1 MAVTEPHRLYLVRQ
15 LLMLEEVEAEVIQER
30 PHLLGLA
37 VLVELVVVVAQT
49 QHRLGQEMPE
59 LQIQVA
65 VVVEAVS

>member
-1 MAVTEPHRLYLVRQ
+1 ME
-15 LLMLEEVEAEVIQER
+15 EAEVGIQER
-30 PHLLGLA
+30 HPLLGPV
-37 VLVELVVVVAQT
+37 VLVGLVAAVAQT